1 MAEQTQPVSSV
12 CLIIISHIVIV
23 FIACFHSNTHPQTRC
38 SAWREGFLILL
49 VYITGELYQTTLLFS
64 SPHTMPLL
72 SGHIVSSLVPSLIYI
87 IILLDLLPQRGVKR
101 SCVSYVITCYQLSV
115 NSLTT
120 HSPDLIIGP
129 DHLHW
134 IIIIIMRQF
143 LKFIPTIMS
152 HNLLIIR
159 LVPGGTATRLAH
171 HLVGNTCF
179 FSCVCIIILHNYKH
193 AYSNSI

>member
-1 MAEQTQPVSSV
+1 MFCMES
-12 CLIIISHIVIV
+12 
-23 FIACFHSNTHPQTRC
+23 
-38 SAWREGFLILL
+38 GFLILL
-49 VYITGELYQTTLLFS
+49 VYITDELYQTTLLFS
-64 SPHTMPLL
+64 SSHTMPLL

-87 IILLDLLPQRGVKR
+87 IILLALLPQRGVK
-101 SCVSYVITCYQLSV
+101 SCVSCVITYYQLSI
-115 NSLTT
+115 NSLAT

-152 HNLLIIR
+152 HNLLIIS
-159 LVPGGTATRLAH
+159 LVPGGTGTRLAH

-179 FSCVCIIILHNYKH
+179 FFVGIIILHNCKH
-193 AYSNSI
+193 GYSNSI